1 MLSLF
6 IQNYFK
12 IFIQNFFKIFRY
24 GAQDNFL
31 SKIRP
36 NILIVSV
43 NFISR
48 LFRYGLNGGLSLVFL
63 VNRMPWIL
71 LGESFKPVVFDQS

>member
-6 IQNYFK
+6 IHSFK
-12 IFIQNFFKIFRY
+12 VFRY
-24 GAQDNFL
+24 CAQDNFL

-48 LFRYGLNGGLSLVFL
+48 LLIQFRWGIEFGFPS
-63 VNRMPWIL
+63 
-71 LGESFKPVVFDQS
+71 E